1 MTTNIRKAITD
12 IIIIIVVVVVVV
24 VTHTREGGL
33 KWGGGVNDAVQALGR
48 TSKIR

>member
-33 KWGGGVNDAVQALGR
+33 KWGGGG
-48 TSKIR
+48 